1 MSDSSVFLG
10 AALVDLDRG
19 RALDRWINQVWSLR
33 GCTHPV
39 RLAGEKIRVDA
50 GTGEILGFYST
61 ANEPRGELLVRCK
74 NRRASICPACSEEY
88 RADAYQLIKAGIM
101 GGSKGVPISVGRHPR
116 VFVTL
121 TAPSFGP
128 VHRGPGRDGKTQPCH
143 PRRSG
148 LSCRR
153 YHRADDPLIGQPLDP
168 ESYDYVQH
176 ILWQSNAGELWRRF
190 IIHLRH
196 HLASASG
203 LTRTEFS
210 QQVKISYSKVAEF
223 QARGV
228 VHFHAVIRLDGAG
241 APWSSPPVW
250 ASLEML
256 VAAVHSAVR
265 ATSLE
270 VTVGDDRY
278 RLVWGDQYDVRPIT
292 EFGPEQGG
300 ISDTAVAGYIAKYAT
315 KSTENVGGLDQR
327 LRDISRLN
335 PEKLRPHVARLIETC
350 WRLGNR
356 NVYPELEHLNLRKWA
371 HTLGFRGHF
380 LTKSRFYSTTF
391 GALRQARIDYSA
403 GYPWDPETWT
413 PTRQNDEDSTLII
426 SEWRYLGNGF
436 TSEELALVSLIAGR
450 PPTTKKKN
458 K

>member
-10 AALVDLDRG
+10 SALVGLDRG
-19 RALDRWINQVWSLR
+19 RALDRWIDQVRSLR

-39 RLAGEKIRVDA
+39 RLAGEKIRIDV
-50 GTGEILGFYST
+50 GTGEILSLYST
-61 ANEPRGELLVRCK
+61 AHEPRGELLVRCK
-74 NRRASICPACSEEY
+74 NRRASVCPACSEEY
-88 RADAYQLIKAGIM
+88 RSDAYQLIKAGIM

-196 HLASASG
+196 HLASAAG

-241 APWSSPPVW
+241 ASWSSPPVW
-250 ASLEML
+250 ASLDML

-278 RLVWGDQYDVRPIT
+278 RLVWGDQYDVRPIN

-315 KSTENVGGLDQR
+315 KFTENAGGLDQR

-335 PEKLRPHVARLIETC
+335 PEKIRPHVARLIETC

-380 LTKSRFYSTTF
+380 LTKSRAYSTTF

-426 SEWRYLGNGF
+426 SEWRYLRSGF